1 MAATAVG
8 INPTRARITAFSL
21 SAGIAGLGGGL
32 LATQTGQANYNAN
45 FTSFFGLFWVVLV
58 VTLGARSV
66 QGAVNAGLGLVL
78 FPQLLKLL
86 GLSGGYEYIFFGLGA
101 LTYAQ
106 HPEGIIEAQTR
117 RSLQFVQGLVE
128 RRRKKQSTVDITD
141 DGGDVVQT
149 HPEPVSR

>member
-1 MAATAVG
+1 
-8 INPTRARITAFSL
+8 
-21 SAGIAGLGGGL
+21 
-32 LATQTGQANYNAN
+32 
-45 FTSFFGLFWVVLV
+45 
-58 VTLGARSV
+58 
-66 QGAVNAGLGLVL
+66 VL